1 MLRYVVAALC
11 GMSLTGSVYMAG
23 WGHCQ
28 TKPVAGETC
37 CDEMPAKEVAVKADT
52 LKIPDG
58 VTDVK
63 NSKCIVMG
71 DDIGTSTQFVTFGG
85 KAYHICCE
93 DCVKDFNKDPE
104 KFVKALEKDPA
115 KFGLARKSD

>member
-23 WGHCQ
+23 WSHCE
-28 TKPVAGETC
+28 TKVVAGETC
-37 CDEMPAKEVAVKADT
+37 CDEMPVKEVAVKADAD
-52 LKIPDG
+52 KIPAG
-58 VTDVK
+58 VTEVK
-63 NSKCIVMG
+63 NTKCIVMA
-71 DDIGTSTQFVTFGG
+71 DDVGPSTKFVTYQG

-104 KFVKALEKDPA
+104 KYVKALEKDPV
-115 KFGLARKSD
+115 KFGLAKKAD

>member
-23 WGHCQ
+23 WHHPEA
-28 TKPVAGETC
+28 TMAAGETC
-37 CDEMPAKEVAVKADT
+37 CDEAPAETPVAKEVAVKTDAAT
-52 LKIPDG
+52 IPEG

-71 DDIGTSTQFVTFGG
+71 DDVGTSTKFVTYQG

-104 KFVKALEKDPA
+104 KYVKELQKDPA
-115 KFGLARKSD
+115 